1 MAKDGESGD
10 ESLRIRD
17 SDAAEW
23 RTVFTWS
30 KDEIGDFVDF
40 SEDGA
45 AVYFKASR
53 SALHPTS

>member
-23 RTVFTWS
+23 RTVSTWS
-30 KDEIGDFVDF
+30 KDEIGEFVDF

-45 AVYFKASR
+45 AVYFKASK
-53 SALHPTS
+53 